1 MMIDCQDYNNGIKI
15 RNMVGDEDV
24 LRIGCWLRFIMIDM
38 SYANQQKEYISQHPV
53 NFKHDVATPEFA
65 QGQTED
71 QARNQGNDDDY
82 SKEIGIQAIQEM
94 KWGDKEPGFAHI
106 LIQIYTFPF
115 VSLPANDSGKDH
127 STAHTGLQAELFRD
141 LHIGKNAGKRG
152 LHQKGI

>member
-1 MMIDCQDYNNGIKI
+1 MLDGQDHNNGVKV

-24 LRIGCWLRFIMIDM
+24 LLIVCRPRFIAVYMPYPD
-38 SYANQQKEYISQHPV
+38 QQKEKTSQDPV
-53 NFKHDVATPEFA
+53 NLKHDVATPEFA

-71 QARNQGNDDDY
+71 QTRNQGKDDDY
-82 SKEIGIQAIQEM
+82 SKNIGIQAIQEL

-127 STAHTGLQAELFRD
+127 STAYTGVQAQLFRNF
-141 LHIGKNAGKRG
+141 HIGKNAGKRG